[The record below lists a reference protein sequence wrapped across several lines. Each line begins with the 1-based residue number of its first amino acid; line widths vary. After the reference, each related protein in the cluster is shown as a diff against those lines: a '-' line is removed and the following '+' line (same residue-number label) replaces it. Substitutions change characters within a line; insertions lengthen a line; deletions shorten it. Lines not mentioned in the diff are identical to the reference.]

1 MQEMIRATQNY
12 LYEFLNQAEFDQH
25 EIDYRYEHSLR
36 VANIGL
42 ELAEHENANK
52 KVVVM
57 GCLLHDLGKFECEK
71 NIEHGRLSAEFAKSF
86 LQTLKLSEKE
96 IADICY
102 SIASHVD
109 GKAGYEYDDIIEAKV
124 VTDADNIDRY
134 SSSKILQ
141 AKLWAIRDGKQSVT
155 KEIGYLES
163 RIEKMKSI
171 LDMNVLETKSGNKI
185 FKDKLKLNIHF
196 YGSLVEDLKITKE
209 PKWK

>member
-163 RIEKMKSI
+163 HIEKMRSI